1 MSTKGLIAHKKVAE
15 VTLNDQGKAQ
25 TLTLKEPWVFAEG
38 GAEPS
43 RGPFTLKNVDH
54 GHMITKCA
62 YDPAKG
68 PKKPKAIAPTP
79 TTTPRGAIHD
89 PFHTRDEPE
98 QPLAPSYEVEHS
110 EPLELPS
117 QPFLPFKAIAQT
129 GDHEIVFWFFSYRRQ
144 PIRDQMSNARK
155 ALTRLKGA
163 LRGKPQDY
171 EVFVME
177 YGDDEEARRPSP
189 FHSLRKELGTI

>member
-15 VTLNDQGKAQ
+15 VTLNDAGKAQ

-54 GHMITKCA
+54 GHTITKCA
-62 YDPAKG
+62 FDPAKG
-68 PKKPKAIAPTP
+68 PKTPKAIAPTP
-79 TTTPRGAIHD
+79 HSTPRGAIHD
-89 PFHTRDEPE
+89 PFHTREAPEIVQEPVHE
-98 QPLAPSYEVEHS
+98 AVHS
-110 EPLELPS
+110 EPLELPDR
-117 QPFLPFKAIAQT
+117 PFLPFKAVAMKD
-129 GDHEIVFWFFSYRRQ
+129 DHDIIFWFFSYKRQ
-144 PIRDQMSNARK
+144 PIRDQMANARK
-155 ALTRLKGA
+155 ALTRLKGV

-177 YGDDEEARRPSP
+177 YLDTDEARRPSP
-189 FHSLRKELGTI
+189 FNSLRQELGTI